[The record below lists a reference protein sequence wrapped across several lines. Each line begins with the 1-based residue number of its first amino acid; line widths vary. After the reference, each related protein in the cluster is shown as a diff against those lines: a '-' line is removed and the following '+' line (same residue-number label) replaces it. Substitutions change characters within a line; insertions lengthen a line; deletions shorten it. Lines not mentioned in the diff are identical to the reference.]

1 MTELNELIERL
12 YSETIE
18 RGELPKPSIET
29 PSISVKHEEEA
40 DTQRMLHVLNEMGAL
55 LNEDD
60 QPKIEESPSEEA
72 LLRVLNHWEAMTHSV
87 QGIKEHM
94 QSLEQDIVKIAVV
107 ERHRGTGNVGLGLL
121 EGYGLRGGAIATSVA
136 HDSHNIIVAGDD
148 DRDMALA
155 VERLIEIGGGLVIV
169 QNGEVLGSLMHE
181 IAGLMTDRP
190 GDYVARCIDKLCKL
204 AWYQLGVHENIDP
217 FMALCFMALP
227 VIPNLKLTDTGL
239 FDVNAFRTVPV
250 EI

>member
-29 PSISVKHEEEA
+29 PSFSEKSEEEA

-94 QSLEQDIVKIAVV
+94 QSLEQDIVKMQPW
-107 ERHRGTGNVGLGLL
+107 
-121 EGYGLRGGAIATSVA
+121 
-136 HDSHNIIVAGDD
+136 GD
-148 DRDMALA
+148 
-155 VERLIEIGGGLVIV
+155 
-169 QNGEVLGSLMHE
+169 
-181 IAGLMTDRP
+181 
-190 GDYVARCIDKLCKL
+190 
-204 AWYQLGVHENIDP
+204 
-217 FMALCFMALP
+217 
-227 VIPNLKLTDTGL
+227 
-239 FDVNAFRTVPV
+239 FDVM
-250 EI
+250 